1 MIKRKHSLLSKKI
14 DIIFLILAPIFAVV
28 IALVFK
34 VNYFTNIVLFFF
46 LPAIYLSIRNT
57 HAIKKSIVFA
67 LFVGIIG
74 GFLTDFLATFN
85 NSWLIVETIFPFK
98 ILGILPLEDIIWG
111 FLLVYDIIMFY
122 EHFLDKGRHNLK
134 DTRLKY
140 FIILFILLLII
151 FLLTYLFNPSFLSF
165 KYFYLF
171 YGLLIMLLPTI
182 SFLSFFPRLI
192 SKFIKTGAYFLI
204 LSILYEFSGL
214 YLNQWEFRGNNFIGW
229 VNFFNIKI
237 PFEELFFY
245 LILFTI
251 CILSYYEFFDD
262 DRK

>member
-1 MIKRKHSLLSKKI
+1 MIKREYSLLSKKI
-14 DIIFLILAPIFAVV
+14 DIIFLVLTPVFAVT
-28 IALVFK
+28 IALIFK
-34 VNYFTNIVLFFF
+34 INYFTNIILFFF

-57 HAIKKSIVFA
+57 HAIKKSINFA
-67 LFVGIIG
+67 LIAGLIG
-74 GFLTDFLATFN
+74 GFLIDFIATIN
-85 NSWLIVETIFPFK
+85 NSWLIIKTIFPFK
-98 ILGILPLEDIIWG
+98 ILGILPLEDLIWG

-134 DTRLKY
+134 DTKFKH

-151 FLLTYLFNPSFLSF
+151 FLLTYLFNPRFLYF
-165 KYFYLF
+165 KYFYF
-171 YGLLIMLLPTI
+171 FCGLVIILLPTI

-192 SKFIKTGAYFLI
+192 SKFIKTGSYFLI

-214 YLNQWEFRGNNFIGW
+214 KLNQWVFRGNNFIGW
-229 VNFFNIKI
+229 VNFFNTKI
-237 PFEELFFY
+237 PFEEFFFY